1 MRLAGLSWVGLVL
14 LLAGCAT
21 RDYDERSLDLD
32 LAVLA
37 SVRQLPVAASPVRG
51 DPLTLSG
58 AIERACAADGTIAV
72 LKAARAVADARK
84 KAATDLQDPE
94 LRLSRDDGTGDAIEN
109 KAIPPAVP
117 SVTRTAESSQSRAVG
132 IRFFPP
138 NPWTRDARVS
148 AEEAGSNA
156 ARMDVRAAEWDVAM
170 EVSRLFADI
179 RFLSQDEGL
188 LDQLVSVC
196 DDTITLF
203 QERAQARQVSRLDV
217 LQVSQRRLQALAARD
232 RVRRSLRESRRLLA
246 MRVNL
251 PLDQIVLADPKTPQP
266 FSDPA
271 ILTNARVAVTGLAVR
286 ADLLALR
293 WRCLAAQARVDE
305 ARAERIP
312 WFSFIEASYA
322 NGEQDQQAREGA
334 SVSSEKSD
342 RVEWRVDVGI
352 TIPLFSWSNH
362 TPDLRRAESRQAA
375 ITLGEAIRNAGREVQ
390 DGLDA
395 ADSLRERQA
404 EYAAQSEPVLRDL
417 EATLRTL
424 AEETGL
430 PPEQILAAR
439 EQLLSLQR
447 FQREQDYE
455 FQKGVVALED
465 VLGTW
470 LAPVEAR

>member
-1 MRLAGLSWVGLVL
+1 
-14 LLAGCAT
+14 
-21 RDYDERSLDLD
+21 
-32 LAVLA
+32 
-37 SVRQLPVAASPVRG
+37 
-51 DPLTLSG
+51 
-58 AIERACAADGTIAV
+58 
-72 LKAARAVADARK
+72 
-84 KAATDLQDPE
+84 
-94 LRLSRDDGTGDAIEN
+94 
-109 KAIPPAVP
+109 
-117 SVTRTAESSQSRAVG
+117 
-132 IRFFPP
+132 
-138 NPWTRDARVS
+138 
-148 AEEAGSNA
+148 
-156 ARMDVRAAEWDVAM
+156 MDVRAAEWAVAM

-179 RFLSQDEGL
+179 RFLSQDAGL

-334 SVSSEKSD
+334 SVSREKSD